1 MHKNYPSHV
10 TKEQFENIKS
20 ILENSKKKTKPR
32 SLDLYEV
39 FCAILYVLK
48 SGCQWRMLPKN
59 FPKWQTVYYYFQ
71 IWSKNN
77 GKEASVWQLIL
88 KKIVKK
94 VRINNNRKEQ
104 TSFCIIDSQS
114 VKNTDTTENK
124 GYDAGKK
131 ISGIKRHIVVDSQGL
146 PHAIYITT
154 AEKTDRNSA
163 IIMIENEKENLSA
176 VQKIIVDAGYTGE
189 KFASEIKTI
198 INANVE
204 IIKRNELHTFVVL
217 PKRWIVERSFAW
229 LEKYRRLW
237 KNCERKLNTS
247 LQMVVLSFIS
257 ILLKRFYHLKTY
269 RLKIYFLL

>member
-1 MHKNYPSHV
+1 MRSIQIKTRTPTTFDLFQTCYICKTLFFSL
-10 TKEQFENIKS
+10 KS
-20 ILENSKKKTKPR
+20 IIELIQFHCFLHKYMWEKF
-32 SLDLYEV
+32 D
-39 FCAILYVLK
+39 
-48 SGCQWRMLPKN
+48 
-59 FPKWQTVYYYFQ
+59 YYFQ

-77 GKEASVWQLIL
+77 DKEPSVLQLIL
-88 KKIVKK
+88 KKLVKK
-94 VRINNNRKEQ
+94 IRIKNHRKEK

-131 ISGIKRHIVVDSQGL
+131 ISGIKRHIAVDTQGL

-163 IIMIENEKENLSA
+163 IIMIKSEKENLST

-189 KFASEIKTI
+189 KFASAIKTI

-204 IIKRNELHTFVVL
+204 VVKRNELHSFVVL
-217 PKRWIVERSFAW
+217 PKRWVVERSFAW
-229 LEKYRRLW
+229 LEKCRRLW

-257 ILLKRFYHLKTY
+257 ILLKDSKQVLRTCLESFRK
-269 RLKIYFLL
+269 